1 MICSCA
7 LQDPED
13 SSSLGGG
20 ITKIKLENF
29 WHDNDLIA
37 FAEPVPNH
45 TATATG
51 TIVSQAKLQRNVST
65 NATTI
70 PAWRC
75 KTSKSTSKIA
85 LAPMVTTVG
94 RMMVAKKSS
103 PSGGGG
109 GGGGAASMVA
119 IMKPLKTT
127 GNGNMILTS
136 AGSLV
141 ATTMTTGGGGGG
153 GGSGGGGASSN
164 GSSAGSASSIVV
176 SRKEEKIMFQHEN
189 DAKPWK
195 CKSCGRNYKWKNSLK
210 CHIKNECGVPPKYFC
225 ERMCGYKTHI
235 HSNLKRHL
243 NSKFCKP
250 N

>member
-1 MICSCA
+1 MCKTE
-7 LQDPED
+7 DPED

-37 FAEPVPNH
+37 FAEPVANH
-45 TATATG
+45 NAKT
-51 TIVSQAKLQRNVST
+51 TIVAQPKVQRNIAT
-65 NATTI
+65 TTTTI

-75 KTSKSTSKIA
+75 KTSKSTSKIS

-103 PSGGGG
+103 PSGGGV
-109 GGGGAASMVA
+109 GGGASMLA

-127 GNGNMILTS
+127 GNGNVILTS

-141 ATTMTTGGGGGG
+141 ATTISSGTNATGGG
-153 GGSGGGGASSN
+153 GGSGSASSN
-164 GSSAGSASSIVV
+164 GSSISLG
-176 SRKEEKIMFQHEN
+176 SRKEDKIMFQHEN

>member
-1 MICSCA
+1 MNELPGFGQFLNEQGEA
-7 LQDPED
+7 EDPED
-13 SSSLGGG
+13 GSSLGGG

-29 WHDNDLIA
+29 WPDSEYIA
-37 FAEPVPNH
+37 IAEPVANH
-45 TATATG
+45 GTAAATVGSQPKSQRSATG
-51 TIVSQAKLQRNVST
+51 AHAT
-65 NATTI
+65 NI

-103 PSGGGG
+103 PGGMVTFMKPLKATTGNGNVMTIMTTTNSGSPGGVGGTTNSNNGGGSSGGGG
-109 GGGGAASMVA
+109 GVGTV
-119 IMKPLKTT
+119 
-127 GNGNMILTS
+127 
-136 AGSLV
+136 
-141 ATTMTTGGGGGG
+141 
-153 GGSGGGGASSN
+153 GSG
-164 GSSAGSASSIVV
+164 
-176 SRKEEKIMFQHEN
+176 RPPKEEKIMFQHEN

>member
-1 MICSCA
+1 MGKA
-7 LQDPED
+7 EDPED

-20 ITKIKLENF
+20 ITRIKLENF

-37 FAEPVPNH
+37 FAEPVSNH
-45 TATATG
+45 SATT
-51 TIVSQAKLQRNVST
+51 TIVAQPKSQRTIAST
-65 NATTI
+65 ATTI

-85 LAPMVTTVG
+85 LPPMVTTVG

-109 GGGGAASMVA
+109 NMVA

-127 GNGNMILTS
+127 GNGNVILTS
-136 AGSLV
+136 AGSLM
-141 ATTMTTGGGGGG
+141 ASTLTGGSNATGGGG
-153 GGSGGGGASSN
+153 SASSN
-164 GSSAGSASSIVV
+164 GSSAGSGISIG
-176 SRKEEKIMFQHEN
+176 SRKEDKIMFQHEN

>member
-1 MICSCA
+1 MACLYVCVRFNTE
-7 LQDPED
+7 DPED

-37 FAEPVPNH
+37 FAEPVSNH
-45 TATATG
+45 GTAAG
-51 TIVSQAKLQRNVST
+51 TIVSESKPQRNITAT

-75 KTSKSTSKIA
+75 KTSKSTSKIS

-109 GGGGAASMVA
+109 SMVA
-119 IMKPLKTT
+119 FMKPLKST
-127 GNGNMILTS
+127 GNGNVILTS
-136 AGSLV
+136 AGSLM
-141 ATTMTTGGGGGG
+141 ATTMTSGGTHGGGGG
-153 GGSGGGGASSN
+153 GGSASSN
-164 GSSAGSASSIVV
+164 GSASSIG
-176 SRKEEKIMFQHEN
+176 SRKEDKIMFQHEN

-210 CHIKNECGVPPKYFC
+210 CHIKNECGVPPKYF
-225 ERMCGYKTHI
+225 
-235 HSNLKRHL
+235 
-243 NSKFCKP
+243 
-250 N
+250 

>member
-1 MICSCA
+1 M
-7 LQDPED
+7 
-13 SSSLGGG
+13 
-20 ITKIKLENF
+20 T
-29 WHDNDLIA
+29 

-45 TATATG
+45 GTGATNA
-51 TIVSQAKLQRNVST
+51 SQAKSQRTVT
-65 NATTI
+65 TTATSI

-103 PSGGGG
+103 PSGGGN
-109 GGGGAASMVA
+109 MVA
-119 IMKPLKTT
+119 IMKPLKSS
-127 GNGNMILTS
+127 GNGNVILTS
-136 AGSLV
+136 AGSLM
-141 ATTMTTGGGGGG
+141 ATTMTGGSNSNVTGG
-153 GGSGGGGASSN
+153 STSSN
-164 GSSAGSASSIVV
+164 GSSAGSASSNG

>member
-1 MICSCA
+1 M
-7 LQDPED
+7 L
-13 SSSLGGG
+13 
-20 ITKIKLENF
+20 
-29 WHDNDLIA
+29 
-37 FAEPVPNH
+37 
-45 TATATG
+45 
-51 TIVSQAKLQRNVST
+51 
-65 NATTI
+65 
-70 PAWRC
+70 
-75 KTSKSTSKIA
+75 
-85 LAPMVTTVG
+85 TTVG

-109 GGGGAASMVA
+109 SMVA

-127 GNGNMILTS
+127 GNGNVFLTS
-136 AGSLV
+136 TGSLMG
-141 ATTMTTGGGGGG
+141 TTITGGSNSNASGG
-153 GGSGGGGASSN
+153 GGSGSSN
-164 GSSAGSASSIVV
+164 GSSAGSASSIGC
-176 SRKEEKIMFQHEN
+176 RKEEKILFLHEN

>member
-1 MICSCA
+1 MCSSLRIDELWNGCWLRVEEA
-7 LQDPED
+7 EN

-20 ITKIKLENF
+20 FTKIKLESF
-29 WHDNDLIA
+29 WPDSDFIA
-37 FAEPVPNH
+37 IAEPVSNH
-45 TATATG
+45 ATTTIATQQK
-51 TIVSQAKLQRNVST
+51 VQRVQQHEQSAQPLQFHHH
-65 NATTI
+65 TTI

-85 LAPMVTTVG
+85 LAPMTVG
-94 RMMVAKKSS
+94 KMMVAKKST
-103 PSGGGG
+103 PSG
-109 GGGGAASMVA
+109 MVA
-119 IMKPLKTT
+119 LMKPIKLT
-127 GNGNMILTS
+127 GNGNVILSSGSIIQTTS
-136 AGSLV
+136 AGNN
-141 ATTMTTGGGGGG
+141 G
-153 GGSGGGGASSN
+153 N
-164 GSSAGSASSIVV
+164 GSSGLSAGSTG